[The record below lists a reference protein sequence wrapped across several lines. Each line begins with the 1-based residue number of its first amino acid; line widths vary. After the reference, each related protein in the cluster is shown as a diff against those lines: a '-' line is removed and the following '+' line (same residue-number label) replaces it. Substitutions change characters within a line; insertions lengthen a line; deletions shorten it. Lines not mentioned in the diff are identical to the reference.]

1 MCRVDNLDS
10 FGKKNEMCGVLRV
23 IKSFLRLWQL
33 VTKISRFI
41 EACWE
46 RWKINGGSSN
56 WLERRWKGGGEER
69 GCDQTTVGST
79 LVYIPTSPP
88 RGETEENRNS
98 EWERRAR
105 TLLPRSRWI
114 LLLSEIEPA
123 RAQRVPVRKSGIL
136 SIIRDPSFEPCS
148 KYSPSSPFTATNP
161 IRAVRRGRN
170 SRGHRRSDG
179 NGKLWTFLEF
189 WKYNTFL

>member
-1 MCRVDNLDS
+1 MADRATGSKDDEREGGRREVATRPRLVRRS
-10 FGKKNEMCGVLRV
+10 YIFLPLLLEAKQKKTG
-23 IKSFLRLWQL
+23 IAS
-33 VTKISRFI
+33 
-41 EACWE
+41 E
-46 RWKINGGSSN
+46 RDG
-56 WLERRWKGGGEER
+56 
-69 GCDQTTVGST
+69 
-79 LVYIPTSPP
+79 
-88 RGETEENRNS
+88 
-98 EWERRAR
+98 RAR
-105 TLLPRSRWI
+105 CCHVH

-179 NGKLWTFLEF
+179 NGKL
-189 WKYNTFL
+189 

>member
-56 WLERRWKGGGEER
+56 WLERRWKGGGRREVATRPRLVRRSYIFLPLLLEAKQKKTGIASER
-69 GCDQTTVGST
+69 DGRARCCHVHAGSFYLAKLSR
-79 LVYIPTSPP
+79 LVLSACQFVKAGFSRSYGIPRLNPARNIHLLSLSPP
-88 RGETEENRNS
+88 R
-98 EWERRAR
+98 
-105 TLLPRSRWI
+105 I
-114 LLLSEIEPA
+114 
-123 RAQRVPVRKSGIL
+123 Q
-136 SIIRDPSFEPCS
+136 FEP
-148 KYSPSSPFTATNP
+148 
-161 IRAVRRGRN
+161 
-170 SRGHRRSDG
+170 
-179 NGKLWTFLEF
+179 
-189 WKYNTFL
+189 

>member
-69 GCDQTTVGST
+69 GCDQTTVDST

-98 EWERRAR
+98 VSERDGRAR
-105 TLLPRSRWI
+105 CCHVHAGSFYLAKLSRLVLGACQFVKAGFSRSYGIPRLNPARNI
-114 LLLSEIEPA
+114 HLLS
-123 RAQRVPVRKSGIL
+123 L
-136 SIIRDPSFEPCS
+136 SPPRIQFEP
-148 KYSPSSPFTATNP
+148 
-161 IRAVRRGRN
+161 
-170 SRGHRRSDG
+170 
-179 NGKLWTFLEF
+179 
-189 WKYNTFL
+189 